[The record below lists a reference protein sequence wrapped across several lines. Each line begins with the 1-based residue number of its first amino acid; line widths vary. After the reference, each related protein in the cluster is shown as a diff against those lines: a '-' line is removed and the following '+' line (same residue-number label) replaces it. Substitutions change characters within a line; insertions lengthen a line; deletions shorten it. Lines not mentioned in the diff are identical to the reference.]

1 MRDPVLIN
9 QGGLLLKNKTSIW
22 PLAPTHVPTYK
33 CTLTHACACVDVC
46 EYRYSYKFLVGRT
59 QLYSSVG
66 GWVQLQFGVI
76 LALFTATGLIST
88 WYFSKDAP
96 RGILL
101 SSRCWGMWLLDQCP
115 HESLVGN
122 ARVHSEVS
130 SHKVPAYP
138 TSQSRD
144 KFLHFQSAKFPHY
157 HFWIIQESYNTHLR
171 AEAWTV
177 SRVWGP
183 AKPFPWPGATL

>member
-1 MRDPVLIN
+1 MCTP
-9 QGGLLLKNKTSIW
+9 LLSQHSQTGPWNSLASQSSLTMILQANERPCTHKPRWITSEKQN
-22 PLAPTHVPTYK
+22 LHMASGSYTRTHTQAHPYTR
-33 CTLTHACACVDVC
+33 TTCACVDVC

-59 QLYSSVG
+59 QLYSSVC

-144 KFLHFQSAKFPHY
+144 
-157 HFWIIQESYNTHLR
+157 
-171 AEAWTV
+171 
-177 SRVWGP
+177 
-183 AKPFPWPGATL
+183 